1 VSKKGSGLSAVA
13 ARPAA
18 EKEVAAMA
26 NIMRWGGADIT
37 EPFRRFLEGDM
48 ASWLRV
54 EEYRDAGSMVVKAE
68 VPGIDPEKDVDI
80 ELVGNDLRINVRH
93 EEKSEHKDKEGYRSE
108 FRYGTFSRSV
118 SLPGPVSESDI
129 RATYGDGILEVR
141 VPLPENA
148 GTAPRKIPVSRGGAS
163 AGSGTGAAGT
173 SGGTTEGQ
181 V

>member
-1 VSKKGSGLSAVA
+1 
-13 ARPAA
+13 
-18 EKEVAAMA
+18 MA

-68 VPGIDPEKDVDI
+68 VPGINPEEDVDI
-80 ELVGNDLRINVRH
+80 ELAGNDLRIQVRH

-118 SLPGPVSESDI
+118 SLPGPVNESDI
-129 RATYGDGILEVR
+129 RATYDDGILEVR
-141 VPLPENA
+141 IPLPEENA
-148 GTAPRKIPVSRGGAS
+148 GTTHRKIPVTRGNALAEPATLAD
-163 AGSGTGAAGT
+163 AGSGGSAQARP
-173 SGGTTEGQ
+173 
-181 V
+181 

>member
-1 VSKKGSGLSAVA
+1 
-13 ARPAA
+13 
-18 EKEVAAMA
+18 MA

-80 ELVGNDLRINVRH
+80 ELVGNDLRIQVRH
-93 EEKSEHKDKEGYRSE
+93 EEKSEHRDKEGYRSE

-118 SLPGPVSESDI
+118 SLPGPATESDI
-129 RATYGDGILEVR
+129 RATYDNGVLEIR
-141 VPLPENA
+141 IPLPDETGRA
-148 GTAPRKIPVSRGGAS
+148 SRKIPVSRA
-163 AGSGTGAAGT
+163 GAA
-173 SGGTTEGQ
+173 SGGGTAPDDNPGGTPQ
-181 V
+181 SPA

>member
-1 VSKKGSGLSAVA
+1 
-13 ARPAA
+13 
-18 EKEVAAMA
+18 MA

-80 ELVGNDLRINVRH
+80 ELVGNDLRIQVRH

-108 FRYGTFSRSV
+108 FRYGTFSRNV

-129 RATYGDGILEVR
+129 RATYDNGVLEVR
-141 VPLPENA
+141 IPLPDET
-148 GTAPRKIPVSRGGAS
+148 GTASRKIPISRAGAV
-163 AGSGTGAAGT
+163 SGTGTGT
-173 SGGTTEGQ
+173 TGSVGGTAESQ
-181 V
+181 A

>member
-1 VSKKGSGLSAVA
+1 
-13 ARPAA
+13 
-18 EKEVAAMA
+18 MA

-68 VPGIDPEKDVDI
+68 VPGINPETDVDI

-108 FRYGTFSRSV
+108 FRYGTFSRNV

-129 RATYGDGILEVR
+129 RATYDDGILEVR
-141 VPLPENA
+141 IPLPDET
-148 GTAPRKIPVSRGGAS
+148 GTSSRKIPVSRGAAI
-163 AGSGTGAAGT
+163 AGSDTGATGL
-173 SGGTTEGQ
+173 GGTAEDQ
-181 V
+181 A